1 MTNPYPSEIES
12 QMVALYAR
20 LPEKNR
26 RLYSGVEALKL
37 PYGGITYI
45 AELFDCSRETIY
57 RGIKELN
64 EKDPLTSDRNRKDG
78 GGRQSAIKKHL
89 TINEVFLLLIKEHT
103 AGDPMDEAKKW
114 TNLSNT
120 DICTLLAKKNFKVS
134 RNIVRKLLKNN
145 GYVKR
150 KALKK
155 KPQEGM

>member
-1 MTNPYPSEIES
+1 MTKPYSSEIES
-12 QMVALYAR
+12 QMLELYAR

-26 RLYSGVEALKL
+26 RLYAGVEALKL

-45 AELFDCSRETIY
+45 AKLFDCSRDTIH

-64 EKDPLTSDRNRKDG
+64 EKQSLMPDRNRKVG
-78 GGRQSAIKKHL
+78 GGRQSTIKKQPAIKE
-89 TINEVFLLLIKEHT
+89 TFLLLIKEHT

-114 TNLSNT
+114 TNLSCT
-120 DICTLLAKKNFKVS
+120 DIGALLAEKGFKVS
-134 RNIVRKLLKNN
+134 RNIVRKLLKQN

-155 KPQEGM
+155 RPQEAM